1 MKKMIEGFFCKNK
14 RGKRGLNL
22 SKKYRWYLPKELRNS
37 VDKGDIVGIEINNK
51 IAPFLV
57 VDILEWDGK
66 IYRKVKQVMSK
77 NSDLIKEIGI
87 EEKPVD
93 KKYKRLSE
101 KDKEEIRTMKANGK
115 KLREIAEIYNYSIS
129 SIHRI
134 INEK

>member
-22 SKKYRWYLPKELRNS
+22 SKKY
-37 VDKGDIVGIEINNK
+37 
-51 IAPFLV
+51 
-57 VDILEWDGK
+57 
-66 IYRKVKQVMSK
+66 
-77 NSDLIKEIGI
+77 
-87 EEKPVD
+87 
-93 KKYKRLSE
+93 KRLSE
-101 KDKEEIRTMKANGK
+101 KDKEDIRTMKANGK

>member
-1 MKKMIEGFFCKNK
+1 MKKMIEGFFYR
-14 RGKRGLNL
+14 RGKKNLNL
-22 SKKYRWYLPKELRNS
+22 NKKYRWYLPKELINT
-37 VDKGDIVGIEINNK
+37 VDKGDIVGVIANNK
-51 IAPFLV
+51 LVPFFV
-57 VDILEWDGK
+57 DDILEWD
-66 IYRKVKQVMSK
+66 RKFYNTVIKVIHK
-77 NSDLIKEIGI
+77 NSDLIEETGI
-87 EEKPVD
+87 VEKPVY